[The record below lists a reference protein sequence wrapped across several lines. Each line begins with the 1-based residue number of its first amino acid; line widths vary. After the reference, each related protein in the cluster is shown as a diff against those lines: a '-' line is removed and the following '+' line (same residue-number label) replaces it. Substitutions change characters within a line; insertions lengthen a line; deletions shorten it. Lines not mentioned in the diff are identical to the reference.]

1 MGTDIKAFIN
11 SQEFK
16 LDKDNKPRIFANT
29 ISMKNENLEFKK
41 AIY

>member
-1 MGTDIKAFIN
+1 MGTDIKVFIN

-29 ISMKNENLEFKK
+29 ISMKNENLNLKSNL
-41 AIY
+41 Y